1 MLREFCESCLGDGS
15 VAYCSILR
23 DKETGEPK
31 GSAKLELTSPELVDR
46 ALKDALQ
53 VLGYLDINGLQGNLI
68 IYNAAI
74 SACEKGNRWAE
85 GANVLAVL
93 ADALQPDIIS
103 LNTCISAC
111 ESSEWHIAIGLL
123 EDVKQLS
130 AMETIT
136 CNAAISSCRGQWSRA
151 LELVKDLSRQ
161 QLQFSVISFG
171 AVTQGCDQS
180 GRWQDCLEFIR
191 TSCNNGLKTSVV
203 LCGSGISSCETT
215 SQWQTALMLFF
226 SVLSLKLQLS
236 GIAATAAMSSCE
248 RAWTWSRSL
257 DLLHIMRWS
266 SIQPNVVAVNVVL
279 RSAAWPMA
287 LGQAKHALSVVSL
300 GSLTHAFDRVGDWMM
315 ACHVLMGAFRRSQ
328 RSNAVVLGS
337 VLSACE
343 GNEKWQ
349 HAVRLLIGHKRRRLE
364 SNLVMRSACASAG
377 ISASAWRRGMQLLM
391 HGDTVEDGVAH
402 GVMVG
407 AWKKGWCWPQA
418 LIALESY
425 NSSVPAVS
433 AAAAA
438 CAVSASWSVALE
450 VAKHMQDAVASEV
463 LSDACTKAGQGE
475 GLSRVL
481 QETNDNSCEKL
492 PQEPDGRT
500 VFMGGLSWDLDSEG
514 LKAFAGQ
521 VGEVVYAAVFTNRE
535 TGKSKGSGKVQFVN
549 SELALKAVEELNG
562 RELLGRE
569 APLERQTERER
580 ER

>member
-1 MLREFCESCLGDGS
+1 MWQEVFGFHANIGSLECSLATRAITAFCKVIKWDQ
-15 VAYCSILR
+15 
-23 DKETGEPK
+23 
-31 GSAKLELTSPELVDR
+31 
-46 ALKDALQ
+46 ALQ
-53 VLGYLDINGLQGNLI
+53 VLGYLDVNALQGNLI

-93 ADALQPDIIS
+93 AGAMQPDIIS

-123 EDVKQLS
+123 GDVKQLS

-151 LELVKDLSRQ
+151 LELFKDLSRQ

-171 AVTQGCDQS
+171 AVTQGCDQI
-180 GRWQDCLEFIR
+180 GRWQHCLDFIR
-191 TSCNNGLKTSVV
+191 TSCNHGLKTSVV
-203 LCGSGISSCETT
+203 LRGSGISSCETA

-226 SVLSLKLQLS
+226 SVQSLKLQLS

-266 SIQPNVVAVNVVL
+266 NIQPNVVAVNVVL
-279 RSAAWPMA
+279 RSVAWPMA

-300 GSLTHAFDRVGDWMM
+300 GSLTHAIDRVGDWMM

-349 HAVRLLIGHKRRRLE
+349 HAVQLLVGHKRRRLE
-364 SNLVMRSACASAG
+364 SNLVTRSACASAG

-391 HGDTVEDGVAH
+391 HGDTAEDGVAH
-402 GVMVG
+402 GVMVD

-418 LIALESY
+418 LIVLESY
-425 NSSVPAVS
+425 NSSIPAVS

-450 VAKHMQDAVASEV
+450 VTKHMQDAVASEV

-475 GLSRVL
+475 GLAKVL
-481 QETNDNSCEKL
+481 QETSDNSCAALLWAK
-492 PQEPDGRT
+492 GKFR
-500 VFMGGLSWDLDSEG
+500 
-514 LKAFAGQ
+514 
-521 VGEVVYAAVFTNRE
+521 AVFLHGPVATHLNTEAHTCKRPFTHRDRHTHTHSHI
-535 TGKSKGSGKVQFVN
+535 TGCKDTIPHHPFLCSTLKGCV
-549 SELALKAVEELNG
+549 
-562 RELLGRE
+562 
-569 APLERQTERER
+569 
-580 ER
+580 